1 MASPTN
7 KEQSIDHKPNPEEN
21 TLPPDESSKEGAERK
36 VGLVLAS
43 LLISFQIVFSGI
55 VFYVMLRI
63 PGLFET
69 VLREHFVGIFGSTMS
84 VMTAMVIVVVF
95 RVAAGPIEFET
106 PFGFKF
112 KGASGPVV
120 LWILTYLA
128 GVSGM
133 VALWKVGK

>member
-1 MASPTN
+1 L
-7 KEQSIDHKPNPEEN
+7 E
-21 TLPPDESSKEGAERK
+21 PDQTSKEDLERK
-36 VGLVLAS
+36 VGLILATVL
-43 LLISFQIVFSGI
+43 ITFQVIVSGAM
-55 VFYVMLRI
+55 FYVTLRI

-69 VLREHFVGIFGSTMS
+69 IVREHFAGILGTTMA
-84 VMTAMVIVVVF
+84 VMSAMVIVVVF

-120 LWILTYLA
+120 LWIFTYLA

>member
-1 MASPTN
+1 MPVQDSEVQTQLPGATTLSDGRNATSP
-7 KEQSIDHKPNPEEN
+7 D
-21 TLPPDESSKEGAERK
+21 LERK
-36 VGLVLAS
+36 VGLILAS
-43 LLISFQIVFSGI
+43 VLISFQIIVSGAM
-55 VFYVMLRI
+55 FYAMLRI

-69 VLREHFVGIFGSTMS
+69 ILREHFAGILGTTMA